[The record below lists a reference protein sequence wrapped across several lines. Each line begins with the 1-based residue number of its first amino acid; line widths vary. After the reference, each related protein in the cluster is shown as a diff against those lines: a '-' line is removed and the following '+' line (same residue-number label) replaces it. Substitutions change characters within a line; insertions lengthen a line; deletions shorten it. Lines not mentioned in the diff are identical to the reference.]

1 MQVPKAMIMLL
12 GTTSGIAVLAA
23 AMVLTGT
30 GRVPTASAGGSDP
43 LSSSALADLPV
54 QLTRTAQIKPT
65 GQVKSF
71 NLVAERAA
79 WELLP
84 GVTTQAITYNGSVPG
99 PTIRVTE
106 GDTLR
111 VTFVNELDQDTTV
124 HWHGLHVPNSMD
136 GVPGVTQDPVK
147 PGATF
152 TYEFTA
158 SHAGTFMYH
167 PHANEVEQIDNGL
180 YGLLIIDPQTPDPTR
195 FDKDFSMVLGAW
207 NLPSTTSGQTA
218 DHGAMPGVDA
228 AAGMAGMGS
237 PDMSTMQDLVAA
249 GPSDPRVQQM
259 SQSMGITPEQAVA
272 MMQRMLATQQA
283 GPGAGTSMPMGR
295 ASGAT
300 RTSGGMD
307 MDYNYFTI
315 NGKAYPAKEPWTVQ
329 PGDLVRV
336 RIVNI
341 SNLVHP
347 MHLHGQDF
355 KIIAKD
361 GEPRQV
367 QEVENTLS
375 VNPGETYDIVFR
387 ADSPGTWLLHCH
399 ELHHV
404 ENNGVEPGGLIQAI
418 VVQGA
423 TPEGA
428 AAASTPTGASTQPAA
443 APTTLPRQGMPL
455 NIPGMGHM
463 A

>member
-1 MQVPKAMIMLL
+1 MMMV
-12 GTTSGIAVLAA
+12 GTTLTMAVLAA
-23 AMVLTGT
+23 ATVFTGI
-30 GRVPTASAGGSDP
+30 GRVPTASAGGADP
-43 LSSSALADLPV
+43 LSSAALADLPV

-71 NLVAERAA
+71 NLVAERAV

-111 VTFVNELDQDTTV
+111 VTFVNELDQDTTI

-136 GVPGVTQDPVK
+136 GVPGVTQDPVR

-218 DHGAMPGVDA
+218 DHGAMPGADA

-237 PDMSTMQDLVAA
+237 PDMSMMQDLVAA
-249 GPSDPRVQQM
+249 GPSDPRVLQM
-259 SQSMGITPEQAVA
+259 SQSMGITPVQAVE

-283 GPGAGTSMPMGR
+283 APGAGTSMPMGR
-295 ASGAT
+295 ASGA
-300 RTSGGMD
+300 
-307 MDYNYFTI
+307 
-315 NGKAYPAKEPWTVQ
+315 
-329 PGDLVRV
+329 
-336 RIVNI
+336 
-341 SNLVHP
+341 
-347 MHLHGQDF
+347 HG
-355 KIIAKD
+355 
-361 GEPRQV
+361 
-367 QEVENTLS
+367 
-375 VNPGETYDIVFR
+375 
-387 ADSPGTWLLHCH
+387 
-399 ELHHV
+399 
-404 ENNGVEPGGLIQAI
+404 
-418 VVQGA
+418 
-423 TPEGA
+423 
-428 AAASTPTGASTQPAA
+428 PAA
-443 APTTLPRQGMPL
+443 A
-455 NIPGMGHM
+455 
-463 A
+463 